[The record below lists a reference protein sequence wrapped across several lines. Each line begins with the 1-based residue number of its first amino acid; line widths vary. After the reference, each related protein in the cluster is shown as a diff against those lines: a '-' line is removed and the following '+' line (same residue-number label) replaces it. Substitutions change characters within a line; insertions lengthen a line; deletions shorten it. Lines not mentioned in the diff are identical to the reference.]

1 MSLTVEPRGSIA
13 SGFRALRH
21 GKLILLLL
29 LTTLVLGGIA
39 AMPLA
44 AVFRT
49 DFTGTLIGDHLVRNS
64 PSLAPTDFVD
74 FYEKKADAFHG
85 ARHTANAAGILG
97 VLLQAFFAG
106 GIVVVL
112 GRGPFAFGQFFEP
125 ARRNLWHNVKCLL
138 LFAPALVA
146 VVGGWLGGAIAAS
159 HKLLEDAPP
168 EAASRTAAWWA
179 TLLIGLLLFGAL
191 SLVYDFAR
199 AARRYAPTIGAW
211 RSARFAWRV
220 LGGAWLRAMG
230 LFVFWF
236 LLGALVVGVGVGAVW
251 LLPAVSRPAI
261 ALLVAVQLA
270 ALALRSAVRV
280 GAWGSYL
287 AFLDSRAGS
296 ALAAPDARRTLAVPA
311 AAPAPDPGLT
321 FSRPTP

>member
-1 MSLTVEPRGSIA
+1 MTMTIEPRGSVA

-29 LTTLVLGGIA
+29 LTTLALGWIA

-44 AVFRT
+44 AVFQT
-49 DFTGTLIGDHLVRNS
+49 DFTGTLVGDHFVRNA

-74 FYEKKADAFHG
+74 FYEKKADAIHG
-85 ARHTANAAGILG
+85 ARRTASAAGVLG
-97 VLLQAFFAG
+97 VLIQVFFAG

-112 GRGPFAFGQFFEP
+112 GRGPFSFGDFFEP

-138 LFAPALVA
+138 LFLPALA
-146 VVGGWLGGAIAAS
+146 VFVGGWFGGALAAS
-159 HKLLEDAPP
+159 HKLFEDAPP
-168 EAASRTAAWWA
+168 EAASRSVAWWA

-199 AARRYAPTIGAW
+199 AARRYAPAIGAF
-211 RSARFAWRV
+211 RAVRFAWRV
-220 LGGAWLRAMG
+220 LGGAWLRALA
-230 LFVFWF
+230 LFGFWF
-236 LLGALVVGVGVGAVW
+236 VLGALVVGLGVGAVW

-261 ALLVAVQLA
+261 ALLVVLQLA

-280 GAWGSYL
+280 GAWGSYI
-287 AFLDSRAGS
+287 AFLDSRARG
-296 ALAAPDARRTLAVPA
+296 ALAALDARRPLAVP
-311 AAPAPDPGLT
+311 APAPDPGLT
-321 FSRPTP
+321 FSRSTP